1 LLTYLHFVDKSEVEE
16 PKVKRTP
23 EEIRAR
29 WKKSIL
35 QTMLLIRMEKE
46 KQDLKG
52 R

>member
-1 LLTYLHFVDKSEVEE
+1 VEE

-23 EEIRAR
+23 EEIRAL